1 MEINALWYN
10 ALKVMEEL
18 ARRYEGGDDVLVTGG
33 YATSSGSEVSGS
45 ATVSGNEV
53 SGSGGSAQGLGSH
66 VSVTG
71 VSATSLGSHV
81 MTSHNYAALAELVKA
96 SFCQK
101 FWWKDEGLSLIHI

>member
-33 YATSSGSEVSGS
+33 YATSSGSEVSVAGA
-45 ATVSGNEV
+45 ATG
-53 SGSGGSAQGLGSH
+53 
-66 VSVTG
+66 
-71 VSATSLGSHV
+71 LGSHV

-96 SFCQK
+96 SFCRK
-101 FWWKDEGLSLIHI
+101 FWWEGKGLSLRCRRRG